1 MIEKPTTLDAF
12 QRVVLDKLDRTAE
25 KVDVVERAVASM
37 ATNLAVTVERGATDR
52 AEITELRKKTDFLMG
67 KIAGMSVAV
76 GTCSVLLVEWLK
88 GLLPHK

>member
-1 MIEKPTTLDAF
+1 MTESPATQDTF

-25 KVDVVERAVASM
+25 KVDDVEKAVASVATSLAVVVERS
-37 ATNLAVTVERGATDR
+37 TTDR

-76 GTCSVLLVEWLK
+76 GTASVLLVEWIK
-88 GLLPHK
+88 GLIPHK